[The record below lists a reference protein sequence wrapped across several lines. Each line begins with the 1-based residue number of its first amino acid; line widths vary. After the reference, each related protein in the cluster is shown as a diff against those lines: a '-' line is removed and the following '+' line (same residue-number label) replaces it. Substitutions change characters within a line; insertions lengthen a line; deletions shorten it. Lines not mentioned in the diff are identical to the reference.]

1 MTSREE
7 RFKSIGSTLQPRKK
21 RAVRAV
27 PDTPAEKPGGASA
40 AAPQEPA
47 STSAPPS
54 KRTAQPKSGTKK
66 SDATG
71 TKRRIA
77 FRFKEDLFKALDAR
91 ARADGTSR
99 VHVVLDAIE
108 KTVGDDMVG
117 KFSEDSRPVSGLFV
131 RPRSPGGVRPTVACE
146 LAVDAGTVA
155 TIDEL
160 TATHQAPTRTAFV
173 VRCIAHYLGLDEN

>member
-1 MTSREE
+1 MTSRED
-7 RFKSIGSTLQPRKK
+7 RFKSIGSQLKPRKPV
-21 RAVRAV
+21 ASAV
-27 PDTPAEKPGGASA
+27 PDTQAERPPAASA
-40 AAPQEPA
+40 AVSREPTT
-47 STSAPPS
+47 TSAPSS
-54 KRTAQPKSGTKK
+54 KRKAQPKSGTKK
-66 SDATG
+66 SDAAG
-71 TKRRIA
+71 TRRRIT
-77 FRFKEDLFKALDAR
+77 FRFKEDLFQALDAR

-117 KFSEDSRPVSGLFV
+117 QFSEDSPPVGSLFV

-160 TATHQAPTRTAFV
+160 AATRQAPTRTAFV